1 MPDTGGPCTPAR
13 DSAQDEHGVVVSLQV
28 RAHRLPQAGC
38 QSVLRRTVWVQFRGL
53 SCCGAGGS
61 QGAPQQRPR
70 RAQLSGSIAGP
81 RGRAQAAPEGVP
93 PTEAHLGA
101 ESVVGGNAWDESY
114 EPWCDPRFSDH
125 GRGRDSWC
133 LALWERGWLMRLRPK
148 ARKNPF
154 SPVQRTLP
162 CLPEQLNG
170 DRATLIQH
178 FSGDLEIIS
187 DEWQDPR
194 PWTRSSEWKGVT
206 YFRRARP
213 ERSNEDIAVIDGYEV
228 IR

>member
-1 MPDTGGPCTPAR
+1 MKEVAR
-13 DSAQDEHGVVVSLQV
+13 DTNTPGI
-28 RAHRLPQAGC
+28 RAFRIDL
-38 QSVLRRTVWVQFRGL
+38 SVLFPRHGSEEAARDGGELRREVAG
-53 SCCGAGGS
+53 GAAGGEGS
-61 QGAPQQRPR
+61 QGATGSAEAPR

-93 PTEAHLGA
+93 PTEAHFGA

-133 LALWERGWLMRLRPK
+133 LALWERGWLMRLHPK

-154 SPVQRTLP
+154 MPFQRTLP

-170 DRATLIQH
+170 DRVTLIQH
-178 FSGDLEIIS
+178 SSGDLEIIS